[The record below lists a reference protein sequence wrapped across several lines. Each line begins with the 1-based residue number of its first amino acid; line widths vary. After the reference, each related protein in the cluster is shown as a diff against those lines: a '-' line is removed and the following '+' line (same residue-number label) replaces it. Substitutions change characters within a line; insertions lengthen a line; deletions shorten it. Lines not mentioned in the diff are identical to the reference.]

1 MKKISTEPLLHFL
14 LIGVALFLVY
24 DWVVDDERN
33 NFASGE
39 TGPQIVVS
47 AGRIEQ
53 LASIFAKTWQR
64 PPTKEELQGLID
76 DFVLEEVYYRQ
87 AVAMGIDRDDT
98 IIRRRLRQKM
108 EFLTDDTAS
117 VIEPVEEELATY
129 LAEHEDTFR
138 ESGTYTFQQVY
149 FNPEKHGDDP
159 EGYVAEQLT
168 KLRSDDGKTGSG
180 QIEVGDVSL
189 LPTAL
194 KEVPRRAVDGTFGS
208 GFSQELDK
216 MEIGQWQGPVPS
228 GLGFHLIRIDS
239 VTKGRLPELSEI
251 RPIVQREWS
260 NERRLAVR
268 EETNK
273 SLLQNYDV
281 VIQWPE
287 QTAETPD
294 EATTE

>member
-1 MKKISTEPLLHFL
+1 MKKLSREPLLHFL
-14 LIGVALFLVY
+14 LIGVALFVVY
-24 DWVVDDERN
+24 DWVADDERN
-33 NFASGE
+33 DFASGE
-39 TGPQIVVS
+39 TGQQIVVS

-53 LASIFAKTWQR
+53 LANVFAKTWQR
-64 PPTKEELQGLID
+64 PPNKDELQGLID

-108 EFLTDDTAS
+108 EFLTDDTAAL
-117 VIEPVEEELATY
+117 IEPTEEALATY

-149 FNPEKHGDDP
+149 FDPEKHGDDP
-159 EGYVAEQLT
+159 ENHVAEQLT
-168 KLRSDDGKTGSG
+168 KLRSEEARPESR
-180 QIEVGDVSL
+180 QIEFGDVSL
-189 LPTAL
+189 LPTAFQ
-194 KEVPRRAVDGTFGS
+194 EASRRAVDGTFGS

-216 MEIGQWQGPVPS
+216 LEIGPWLGPVPS

>member
-1 MKKISTEPLLHFL
+1 MKKLSREPLLHFL

-24 DWVVDDERN
+24 DWVADDERN
-33 NFASGE
+33 DFASGE
-39 TGPQIVVS
+39 TGQQIVVS
-47 AGRIEQ
+47 AGRIQQ
-53 LASIFAKTWQR
+53 LAGIFAKTWQR
-64 PPTKEELQGLID
+64 PPNKDELQGLID

-108 EFLTDDTAS
+108 EFLTDDTAAL
-117 VIEPVEEELATY
+117 IEPTEEQLATY

-138 ESGTYTFQQVY
+138 TSGTYSFEQVY

-159 EGYVAEQLT
+159 ETYIAEQLT
-168 KLRSDDGKTGSG
+168 KFRSDDAKTGSG

-189 LPTAL
+189 LPTAFH
-194 KEVPRRAVDGTFGS
+194 EAPRRAVDGTFGS

-216 MEIGQWQGPVPS
+216 LEIGQWQGPVPS

-239 VTKGRLPELSEI
+239 VSKGRLPELSEI

-287 QTAETPD
+287 QTAETRD

>member
-1 MKKISTEPLLHFL
+1 MKKLSTEPLLHFL

-24 DWVVDDERN
+24 DWVADDERN
-33 NFASGE
+33 DFASGE
-39 TGPQIVVS
+39 SGQQIVVS

-53 LASIFAKTWQR
+53 LANVFAKTWQR
-64 PPTKEELQGLID
+64 PPNKDELQALID

-108 EFLTDDTAS
+108 EFLTDDTAAL
-117 VIEPVEEELATY
+117 IEPTEEELATY

-138 ESGTYTFQQVY
+138 TSGTYSFQQAY

-159 EGYVAEQLT
+159 ETYIAEQLT
-168 KLRSDDGKTGSG
+168 KLRSDDAKTGSG

-189 LPTAL
+189 LPTAFQ
-194 KEVPRRAVDGTFGS
+194 EASPRAIDGTFGS

-216 MEIGQWQGPVPS
+216 LEIGQWQGPVPS